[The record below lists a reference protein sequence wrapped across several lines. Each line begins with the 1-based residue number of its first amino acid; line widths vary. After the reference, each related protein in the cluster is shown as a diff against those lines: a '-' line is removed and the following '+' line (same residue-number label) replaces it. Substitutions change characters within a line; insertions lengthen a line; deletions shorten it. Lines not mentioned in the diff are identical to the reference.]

1 MRRITA
7 VRTLKE
13 IEALDCR
20 AVIGGHGALLSH
32 PSAVTERREYLEAL
46 MEATQTAMAS
56 GGNPF
61 ELHKTIR
68 VPELKHL
75 RGYDSRI
82 EDNAR
87 RILTYYGIGW

>member
-13 IEALDCR
+13 IEALDYR
-20 AVIGGHGALLSH
+20 AVIGGHDALLSH